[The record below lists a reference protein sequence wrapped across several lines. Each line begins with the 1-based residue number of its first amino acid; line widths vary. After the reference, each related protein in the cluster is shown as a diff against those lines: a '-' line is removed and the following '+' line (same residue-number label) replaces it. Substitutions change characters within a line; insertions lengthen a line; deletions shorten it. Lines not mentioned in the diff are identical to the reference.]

1 MHISNQCVSDW
12 LVSLLNKRRD
22 GAQIFHTY
30 IFIAQLKRPKLAAAI
45 TAIQPN
51 RDISIFRLL

>member
-1 MHISNQCVSDW
+1 MERWSKNISHLD
-12 LVSLLNKRRD
+12 
-22 GAQIFHTY
+22 IFT
-30 IFIAQLKRPKLAAAI
+30 AQLKRPKLVAAI